1 MRSRSS
7 PDSGVSGTAPALA
20 QKKIQANSVARAL
33 VLIGDRWSLL
43 IVGSAFYGIHRFS
56 EWRQAIGVSSN
67 ILSNRLVRLVDI
79 GCLAKVA
86 TQGRGHETYKLTKMG
101 TDLFATALMFWR
113 FDRIWSTRG
122 AAQRVTLT
130 HTACG
135 HAMMPRLVCRHCGEE
150 VHARDVQYADGPG
163 MRMEA
168 SPPPK
173 SSRRS
178 NETLNNGTLIA
189 ALYGESIDYF
199 GDRFTQL
206 VMASFFLGD
215 RRFED
220 IRLRWQLA
228 PNVLADRLKLLVD
241 SGMLQRRVYESSY
254 DRKEYILTPKGMD
267 VYPIALAL
275 NAWGDRWLAGRR
287 GPPLTLTHVPCKAPL
302 QAMVACNGCAQEVTA
317 HEVQFT
323 TPV

>member
-1 MRSRSS
+1 M
-7 PDSGVSGTAPALA
+7 
-20 QKKIQANSVARAL
+20 ARAL

-43 IVGSAFYGIHRFS
+43 IVGSAFLGIRRFS
-56 EWRQAIGVSSN
+56 AWRQAIGVSSS

-79 GCLAKVA
+79 GCLAKVSSE
-86 TQGRGHETYKLTKMG
+86 GRGHETYKLTKMG

-122 AAQRVTLT
+122 ATQRVTLT
-130 HTACG
+130 HTGCG
-135 HAMMPRLVCRHCGEE
+135 HAMTPSLVCKQCGKE
-150 VHARDVQYADGPG
+150 VRARDVQYADGPG
-163 MRMEA
+163 MRLEA
-168 SPPPK
+168 NPPPK

-206 VMASFFLGD
+206 VMASFFLGE

-241 SGMLQRRVYESSY
+241 SGMLQRRIYESSY

-287 GPPLTLTHVPCKAPL
+287 GAPLTLTHVPCGGPL
-302 QAMVACNGCAQEVTA
+302 EPMLACNVCAQEITA